1 MTDTSL
7 REELAELAAAESGG
21 GEYRG
26 MYDLLVREGETY
38 SPIEVPA
45 ELSRRVAR
53 TPHKCFQRCYS
64 VAIDTGWTYVEGVAV
79 DPGSVWFPV
88 HHAWLTKD
96 GVVAVDL
103 ARPFDSDREYL
114 GVPIQSSSLARPSAL
129 ERLNLDIS
137 MTTTPSVFPVRS
149 RSRVRWKPGR
159 SMLPPV

>member
-114 GVPIQSSSLARPSAL
+114 GVPIQSSSLAKAATRTGIIGKFLVDLDFLRLGFGPSTLTRARP
-129 ERLNLDIS
+129 
-137 MTTTPSVFPVRS
+137 
-149 RSRVRWKPGR
+149 
-159 SMLPPV
+159 